1 MFRIIRTATFRGLQ
15 NDAAKSAEARQ
26 EAISQAA
33 DAENWRARYDEAN
46 TAYER
51 AFKDLGQALADRIKA
66 ERQRDEAQAER
77 QQDKDATDQQ
87 MAEIRE
93 DLAKIRAAANDT
105 ENGETVRAALAY
117 HVLRDM
123 YADAW
128 NQGLLPK
135 RPYDLIAVLLD
146 FKTAEQP
153 TPVTVS

>member
-1 MFRIIRTATFRGLQ
+1 MIRIIRTATFQALQ
-15 NDAAKSAEARQ
+15 ADAAQAAGARE

-33 DAENWRARYDEAN
+33 DAENWRARYNEAN
-46 TAYER
+46 AAYER

-66 ERQRDEAQAER
+66 ERQRDEAQAQR
-77 QQDKDATDQQ
+77 QQDKAATDQQ
-87 MAEIRE
+87 LTELRE

-128 NQGLLPK
+128 NQGLLPN
-135 RPYDLIAVLLD
+135 RPYDLIAALLD

-153 TPVTVS
+153 APATVS